1 MRELEGKFKEVF
13 SREPEIEL
21 RSPGRVNL
29 IGEHTDYNDGFVF
42 PAAINLEIRGLAA
55 VRDDSG
61 VNVYSMDFNEFKS
74 FDINNDLKKEG
85 SWTDYIKGV
94 IVELKKSGEISKG
107 ADIVYSSNLPVGS
120 GLSSSAAFEVI
131 NAMLFSKINGIDLSL
146 REIALLSQ
154 RAENKFVGVNC
165 GIMDQFSIALGKKDS
180 ALFLDTKTLSYEIV
194 PLNMKGYKIIISNT
208 NKPRELSSS
217 AYNERREECETAVS
231 ILKKNNYDISSL
243 RDLNSS
249 QLKEIASILPEI
261 NFKRVKHVVEENE
274 RVLKSVE
281 YLKSGDL
288 ESFGKLLNESHK
300 SLKDYYEVS
309 CGELDILVE
318 EAMNIEGTL
327 GSRMTGAGF
336 GGCTISIVREDR
348 IKDFIEKVGENY
360 FKRTDLKADF
370 YVSEAV
376 NGAEIF
382 FK

>member
-1 MRELEGKFKEVF
+1 MKDLEKKFKDVF
-13 SREPEIEL
+13 SREPNIEL

-42 PAAINLEIRGLAA
+42 PAAINLEIKGLAA
-55 VRDDSG
+55 VRDDSR

-85 SWTDYIKGV
+85 SWIDYIKGV
-94 IVELKKSGEISKG
+94 IVELKKTGKITKG
-107 ADIVYSSNLPVGS
+107 ADIVYNSNLPVGS

-131 NAMLFSKINGIDLSL
+131 NAILFSKINDIDLSL

-154 RAENKFVGVNC
+154 RAENKFIGVNC

-180 ALFLDTKTLSYEIV
+180 ALFLDTKTLNYEIV
-194 PLNMKGYKIIISNT
+194 PLNMKGYKIVISNT

-217 AYNERREECETAVS
+217 AYNERREQCETAVS

-249 QLKEIASILPEI
+249 QLKEISSILPEI

-281 YLKSGDL
+281 YLKSGAL
-288 ESFGKLLNESHK
+288 KSFGKLLNESHK

-309 CGELDILVE
+309 CSELDILVE
-318 EAMNIEGTL
+318 EAMKIEGTL

-336 GGCTISIVREDR
+336 GGCTISIVKEDM
-348 IKDFIEKVGENY
+348 IEDFVEKVGKNY
-360 FKRTDLKADF
+360 FKITGLKAHF
-370 YVSEAV
+370 YISEAV

>member
-1 MRELEGKFKEVF
+1 MKDLEKKFKDVF
-13 SREPEIEL
+13 SREPNIEL

-55 VRDDSG
+55 VRDDSR

-85 SWTDYIKGV
+85 SWIDYIKGV
-94 IVELKKSGEISKG
+94 VVELKKTGKITKG
-107 ADIVYSSNLPVGS
+107 ADIIYNSNLPVGS

-131 NAMLFSKINGIDLSL
+131 NAILFSKINDIDLSL

-180 ALFLDTKTLSYEIV
+180 ALFLDTKTLNYEIV
-194 PLNMKGYKIIISNT
+194 PLNMEGYKIIISNT

-217 AYNERREECETAVS
+217 AYNERREQCETAVS

-249 QLKEIASILPEI
+249 QLKEISSILPEI

-281 YLKSGDL
+281 YLKSGAL
-288 ESFGKLLNESHK
+288 KSFGKLLNESHK
-300 SLKDYYEVS
+300 SLRDYYEVS
-309 CGELDILVE
+309 CSELDILVE
-318 EAMNIEGTL
+318 EAMKIEGTL

-336 GGCTISIVREDR
+336 GGCTISIVKEDM
-348 IKDFIEKVGENY
+348 IEDFVENVGKNY
-360 FKRTDLKADF
+360 LKRTGLKADF
-370 YVSEAV
+370 YISEAV

>member
-1 MRELEGKFKEVF
+1 MKDLEKKFKDVF
-13 SREPEIEL
+13 SREPNIEL

-55 VRDDSG
+55 VRDDSR

-85 SWTDYIKGV
+85 SWIDYIKGV
-94 IVELKKSGEISKG
+94 IVELKKTGKITKG
-107 ADIVYSSNLPVGS
+107 ADIVYNSNLPVGS

-131 NAMLFSKINGIDLSL
+131 NAILFSKINDIDLSL

-154 RAENKFVGVNC
+154 RAENKFIGVNC

-180 ALFLDTKTLSYEIV
+180 ALFLDTKTLNYEIV
-194 PLNMKGYKIIISNT
+194 SLNMKGYKIVISNT

-217 AYNERREECETAVS
+217 AYNERREQCETAVS

-249 QLKEIASILPEI
+249 QLKEISSILPEI

-281 YLKSGDL
+281 YLKSGAL
-288 ESFGKLLNESHK
+288 KSFGKLLNESHK
-300 SLKDYYEVS
+300 SLRDYYEVS
-309 CGELDILVE
+309 CNELDILVE
-318 EAMNIEGTL
+318 EAMKIEGTL

-336 GGCTISIVREDR
+336 GGCTISIVKEDM
-348 IKDFIEKVGENY
+348 IEDFVENVGRNY
-360 FKRTDLKADF
+360 LKRTGLKADF
-370 YVSEAV
+370 YISEAV